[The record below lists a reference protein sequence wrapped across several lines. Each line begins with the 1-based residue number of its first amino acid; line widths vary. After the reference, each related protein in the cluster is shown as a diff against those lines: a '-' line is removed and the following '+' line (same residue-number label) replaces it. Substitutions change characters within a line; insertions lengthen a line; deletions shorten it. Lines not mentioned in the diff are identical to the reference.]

1 MGLFLNQFP
10 KKILRPY
17 GAVEQAPSEETVL
30 KRVKPNSC
38 EWLKRPKVA
47 MSEMAETLT
56 ANMDMLATKESPP
69 PFQEWREI
77 VQSETSAIDEKFEY
91 ACDDHTKSR

>member
-1 MGLFLNQFP
+1 MAQKAQSGYVGDGGNSDRQH
-10 KKILRPY
+10 
-17 GAVEQAPSEETVL
+17 GHVGH
-30 KRVKPNSC
+30 KR
-38 EWLKRPKVA
+38 E
-47 MSEMAETLT
+47 
-56 ANMDMLATKESPP
+56 PP

>member
-1 MGLFLNQFP
+1 
-10 KKILRPY
+10 
-17 GAVEQAPSEETVL
+17 
-30 KRVKPNSC
+30 
-38 EWLKRPKVA
+38 